1 MSAGKIKVLLS
12 NGPWMKQNIYT
23 QGSPF
28 VQKGGTLWGTAKAM
42 RSQQALGSQ
51 QAEVRAGSEV
61 TEVPELRGCRAPQR
75 PSRQSL
81 STTAAAAAAVAAVVL
96 TLGQRCQDSG
106 GSKSGGTG
114 TGQGTMAL
122 ALRLLLLLL
131 LAVALPA
138 RAAQA
143 APLQARG
150 ADEHARKASPAAWL
164 HEDFQPLKSR
174 AGASAGRTFQAPFL
188 VAEHKSVSHRRE
200 MEGEAVLKAEFPR
213 GSSGSLAASAAGR
226 EALPGTVTGDWDRD
240 LKRLERVINHGL
252 RILESGEAERED
264 EEDLDSQPIPITEPL
279 GDGEGV
285 AAEKTFSGP
294 LVHVARKPSFHR
306 RGPLRGKNKHIGRSK
321 SREES
326 KHLEEILSDLERQHG
341 GCISLPLPLG
351 LSSRGLSLQIWTGRA
366 WHSRKGSMAAS
377 LPRCCSHGLQ
387 GCFPAWPGCSFSPAS
402 AGRHLAPADR
412 EAQLHH
418 GPEMPAVSYSLGR
431 CREAPVCWR
440 VEFWSSS
447 KTLGIFLVFI
457 HLFDKYCWE
466 QHSTAQRNYCMQ
478 AQGFGH

>member
-1 MSAGKIKVLLS
+1 
-12 NGPWMKQNIYT
+12 
-23 QGSPF
+23 
-28 VQKGGTLWGTAKAM
+28 M

-51 QAEVRAGSEV
+51 QAEVTAGSEV

-188 VAEHKSVSHRRE
+188 VAEHKSVSHRRGPLRGRNKPTGNSKALETYKHIEKMLRDLERRRE

-226 EALPGTVTGDWDRD
+226 EALPGTVTGDWDRN
-240 LKRLERVINHGL
+240 LKHLERVINHGL
-252 RILESGEAERED
+252 RILKSGEAERED
-264 EEDLDSQPIPITEPL
+264 EEDLDSQPIAITEPL
-279 GDGEGV
+279 GDAEGV

-294 LVHVARKPSFHR
+294 LVDVARKPSFHR

-326 KHLEEILSDLERQHG
+326 KHLEEILSDLERQHDAAG
-341 GCISLPLPLG
+341 TSTRADKIWKSMRRDFCRGTSCLMKLMVIVAGAALGLMMCSVGIWYCWNRKWCCCASPGDEPNNSGRENLTRVPSSSRLSPSALPQLPHHLEPFPKQTPPQRDPLPLSP
-351 LSSRGLSLQIWTGRA
+351 LVL
-366 WHSRKGSMAAS
+366 
-377 LPRCCSHGLQ
+377 
-387 GCFPAWPGCSFSPAS
+387 FP
-402 AGRHLAPADR
+402 
-412 EAQLHH
+412 
-418 GPEMPAVSYSLGR
+418 
-431 CREAPVCWR
+431 
-440 VEFWSSS
+440 
-447 KTLGIFLVFI
+447 
-457 HLFDKYCWE
+457 
-466 QHSTAQRNYCMQ
+466 
-478 AQGFGH
+478 

>member
-1 MSAGKIKVLLS
+1 
-12 NGPWMKQNIYT
+12 
-23 QGSPF
+23 
-28 VQKGGTLWGTAKAM
+28 M

-188 VAEHKSVSHRRE
+188 VAEHKSVSHRRGPLRGRNKPTGNSKALETYKHVEKMLSDLERRRE

-252 RILESGEAERED
+252 RILKSGEAERED

-294 LVHVARKPSFHR
+294 LVDVARKPSFHR

-457 HLFDKYCWE
+457 HLFDKYGWE

>member
-252 RILESGEAERED
+252 RILKSGEAERED

-326 KHLEEILSDLERQHG
+326 KHLEEILSDLERQHDAAG
-341 GCISLPLPLG
+341 TSTRADKIWKSMRRDFCRGTSCLMKLMVIVAGAALGLMMCSVGIWYCWKRKWCCCASPGDEPNNSGRENLTCVSSSSRLSPSALPQLLDHLEPFPKQTPPQRDPLPLSP
-351 LSSRGLSLQIWTGRA
+351 LVLF
-366 WHSRKGSMAAS
+366 
-377 LPRCCSHGLQ
+377 PSH
-387 GCFPAWPGCSFSPAS
+387 
-402 AGRHLAPADR
+402 D
-412 EAQLHH
+412 
-418 GPEMPAVSYSLGR
+418 
-431 CREAPVCWR
+431 
-440 VEFWSSS
+440 
-447 KTLGIFLVFI
+447 
-457 HLFDKYCWE
+457 
-466 QHSTAQRNYCMQ
+466 
-478 AQGFGH
+478 